1 MSAAVFSSRNI
12 HLSQFI
18 HLNILRHSRSSSGEG
33 VVAHQ
38 VHGGGHIEQVR
49 FVGKAHDYMAG
60 DDGAYDHGNHGPV
73 TELEVSKERDENS
86 LADQVDNPTD
96 AAVVAVLHHAS
107 TISSSHVVEADDKL
121 AKEGEEDGQHDGGVV
136 EEVEPL
142 VVRSLLEAGVETVLD
157 VVQAEGISSLMGP
170 FLFLGFNPP
179 RVPL

>member
-18 HLNILRHSRSSSGEG
+18 HLKILRHSRSSSGEG

-49 FVGKAHDYMAG
+49 FVGKALDYMAG

-73 TELEVSKERDENS
+73 TELEVSKEQDENS

-96 AAVVAVLHHAS
+96 AAVVAVLHHPP
-107 TISSSHVVEADDKL
+107 TISSSHVVEADDEL
-121 AKEGEEDGQHDGGVV
+121 AEEGEEDGQHDGGVV

-170 FLFLGFNPP
+170 FLFLSFNPP

>member
-18 HLNILRHSRSSSGEG
+18 HLHTLRHSRSSRGEG
-33 VVAHQ
+33 VAAHQ
-38 VHGGGHIEQVR
+38 VDGGGDVEQVGL
-49 FVGKAHDYMAG
+49 VGETLDHVAG

-170 FLFLGFNPP
+170 FLFLSFNPP